1 MTVIIVH
8 KIRRMA
14 LLEQLLTTL
23 VQDLEI
29 EEIPKREAGN
39 LYHLQINPEMTI
51 TIRELDPGISFFSKI
66 GACPE
71 VKREDLFIAL
81 MKANFLGQGTGGAA
95 IAMDENEKDLTLS
108 SVLPYDMNYKMFKD
122 ALEDFANYLDYYREE
137 LIAHKAAAEN
147 NLL

>member
-1 MTVIIVH
+1 M
-8 KIRRMA
+8 
-14 LLEQLLTTL
+14 LEQLLTTL

-29 EEIPKREAGN
+29 EELPKKEEGG

-51 TIRELDPGISFFSKI
+51 TVRELDPGISFFSRI
-66 GACPE
+66 GPCPD
-71 VKREDLFIAL
+71 VKKEELFITL

-137 LIAHKAAAEN
+137 LIAHQAAAEN